1 MSEDNQ
7 QSYFEQYEARRES
20 AIRRE
25 RRQRLSESSGYSSI
39 ATQPDGTYKWITT
52 PEEPCVTTTGSGSG
66 AGITVPSQFHY
77 ESRSRYRS
85 SASSWVNTSQY
96 LNNMNPVMYESPQ
109 YRLRKTYTFIG
120 DVKVLQDCHIER
132 KDYPESELWHVQ
144 EDVFNDYNIQ

>member
-39 ATQPDGTYKWITT
+39 AAQPDGTYKWVTT
-52 PEEPCVTTTGSGSG
+52 PEDPCITAVGTGLTASQWYNESGSR
-66 AGITVPSQFHY
+66 I
-77 ESRSRYRS
+77 
-85 SASSWVNTSQY
+85 SASSQMINEYRSRMNY
-96 LNNMNPVMYESPQ
+96 NNGVASHPQ

-144 EDVFNDYNIQ
+144 DDVFNEYSI

>member
-7 QSYFEQYEARRES
+7 QSYFKQYEARREDER
-20 AIRRE
+20 RRE

-39 ATQPDGTYKWITT
+39 VAQPDGTYKWVTT

-66 AGITVPSQFHY
+66 AGITVPSQWY
-77 ESRSRYRS
+77 NESRSRS
-85 SASSWVNTSQY
+85 SAPSWIDTSQY
-96 LNNMNPVMYESPQ
+96 LNHISPVQDKSPQ

-144 EDVFNDYNIQ
+144 DDVFNEYSI

>member
-7 QSYFEQYEARRES
+7 QSYFEQYEARREDER
-20 AIRRE
+20 RRE

-39 ATQPDGTYKWITT
+39 VAQPDGTYKWVTT
-52 PEEPCVTTTGSGSG
+52 PEEPSVANTCSGIG
-66 AGITVPSQFHY
+66 NTESQWY
-77 ESRSRYRS
+77 IESRSRSRS
-85 SASSWVNTSQY
+85 SASSWVDTSSY
-96 LNNMNPVMYESPQ
+96 YNVCTLEHDNSPQ

-144 EDVFNDYNIQ
+144 EDVFNEYSI